1 MRTVFFVDD
10 EPLIAQ
16 GLSSIMEW
24 ERYGL
29 CPLGHAGDGIQALER
44 LGEQGAD
51 LVVTDIMMPRMNGLE
66 LIEALKKR
74 YPRTR
79 YIVLSGYE
87 EFEYVKVGIRLGI
100 ENYILKPINIE
111 ELEATVRRTVEV
123 WEREEASHIR
133 QEEDRR
139 LLRSHVLAR
148 WAEGTIERSELIQ
161 RAELLGIPTDCGAYR
176 VDVLRLLG
184 GETQPGAEQISKPG
198 AQGNPGLSK
207 GRTPQHGGEIE
218 GGCAAP
224 PGAQAAATVEGDAV
238 SNEAGSAEL
247 SKERIDPAR
256 LAEICE
262 ALLSAAEPGAAV
274 LCFADAD
281 DDLVCIRCMRT
292 AESPCAASSGAVQPE
307 EPLAEAARE
316 LGRLAGAAVWLAGGG
331 ETPDIVGVRACF
343 AQAKGQFRRLLPA
356 GEQALWVTGPDTQPG
371 PMPASSHIWEEALL
385 GSRAEAAGLLPRREP
400 MNAAVRLMV
409 EAVRE
414 AGGLAE
420 PDYAELYAPL
430 QRISTLEQLRQHV
443 RDTIRRAAAGS
454 LPEAAAAESAAHSTH
469 VAFLLEQIRDHYAE
483 ELSLK
488 TLSQRLNLHPNYLG
502 QLFQQ
507 ETDSNFSDALNR
519 RRIERATSLLL
530 HTDRRT
536 AEIGT
541 EVGYLDNSYFYRQ
554 FKKYTGLSPTEM
566 RQMYGD

>member
-16 GLSSIMEW
+16 GLSSITDW

-29 CPLGHAGDGIQALER
+29 CPIGHAGDGIQALER

-51 LVVTDIMMPRMNGLE
+51 LVITDIMMPRMNGLE
-66 LIEALKKR
+66 LIEALKRR

-87 EFEYVKVGIRLGI
+87 EFEYVKIGIRLGI

-111 ELEATVRRTVEV
+111 ELEATLIRIGEV
-123 WEREEASHIR
+123 WEREELSLVR

-139 LLRSHVLAR
+139 LLRGNVLAR
-148 WAEGTIERSELIQ
+148 WTEGTIEREELIQ
-161 RAELLGIPTDCGAYR
+161 RAELLGIPTDCAAYR

-184 GETQPGAEQISKPG
+184 GVAERSAGRISE
-198 AQGNPGLSK
+198 A
-207 GRTPQHGGEIE
+207 GGESAGRSTVWAE
-218 GGCAAP
+218 AKPAP
-224 PGAQAAATVEGDAV
+224 
-238 SNEAGSAEL
+238 AGQSGNASAKAEFAD
-247 SKERIDPAR
+247 SPAERLDPAR
-256 LAEICE
+256 LADSCE
-262 ALLSAAEPGAAV
+262 AMLLAAEPGAAA

-281 DDLVCIRCMRT
+281 DDIVCIRFRR
-292 AESPCAASSGAVQPE
+292 ADAAPRAAASGAARPE

-356 GEQALWVTGPDTQPG
+356 GEQAVWVTGPDTRPG
-371 PMPASSHIWEEALL
+371 PMPASSRTWEEALL
-385 GSRAEAAGLLPRREP
+385 GSPAEAAALLPRREP
-400 MNAAVRLMV
+400 ANAAVRLMV

-414 AGGLAE
+414 AGGPAE

-430 QRISTLEQLRQHV
+430 QRISTLEQLRKHV

-454 LPEAAAAESAAHSTH
+454 LPEAAAAESAAHSAH
-469 VAFLLEQIRDHYAE
+469 VSFLLEQIRDHYAE

-488 TLSQRLNLHPNYLG
+488 TLSQRLDLHPNYLG

-507 ETDSNFSDALNR
+507 ETGSNFSDALNR
-519 RRIERATSLLL
+519 KRIERATSLLL

-536 AEIGT
+536 AEIGA

-566 RQMYGD
+566 RQMYVD